1 MNLLNFKN
9 VAILISSFVF
19 LSFNSISQS
28 IANYTSV
35 RNTGASYLSIN
46 LTGSAFNS
54 WRNTTSYTQDDN
66 RSDFT
71 DIGFDFWYNGVRYTQ
86 FSVSTNGFLD
96 FSSSTID
103 GGASGGA
110 FSYFNSAFTSNT
122 NPAIAPFYDDLTAQ
136 GGTSAL
142 GNSLKYITTGS
153 APNRTLTIEW
163 IDMAVYGNTT
173 PSLNFQV
180 KLVETTG
187 VIFVNYGIMNSGTFT
202 FSYSMGLNGQTISGT
217 PTATQLKEL
226 QTVNSNTFSNTIQNN
241 LSAMPT
247 ANSQYIFTPPIPTAA
262 SGALSFTGVGQTSLT
277 VNWPNWASNEVGYVV
292 YNSIDNV
299 NFNFV
304 SQSALN
310 AVSANVSGLLP
321 STIYFWK
328 VYAVTEGCLSSA
340 LTGSV
345 STLAAGSKTSVAT
358 GLWNT
363 AATWSPTGV
372 PSISDNVTIANGH
385 TVTIDVNATCNN
397 LTVGQGVSGVLTIGN
412 NNTAR
417 SILLKGNIL
426 INTGATFNV
435 KTLSNT
441 THNITIPG
449 NIINNGVLNFA
460 TDANSLC
467 NASFINND
475 NQTISGSGATTVF
488 NLMTLNMGTSVNNIL
503 DIQTS
508 SFVVPSNFL
517 TLING
522 TFKLSTTGVSTII
535 PYTTAATV
543 PQSAGIWLNSASS
556 SITTQATLT
565 MYGNIT
571 VSNGV
576 FNIGNAANQDLLSNG
591 GYLTINNGT
600 LNIAGK
606 YYAIGINNL
615 SKFSITGGSVIVPSI
630 GSSNTTIAPFQIA
643 GIGSQFN
650 MSGGSLIIPR
660 EGGTGAQNLGYENTG
675 SSGGSVTGGTLQIGS
690 SGSPVAQIIHIN
702 SNFSVGNVL
711 VNSSNVNASILTN
724 SLNVINDVAI
734 NSGTLTA
741 NNLDI
746 SLGRNWNNSGGT
758 YTPGSETVTFLGNSA
773 QTIFKSGGETFN
785 NIAFSNAGIKTLL
798 SAITASNCL
807 INSGS
812 SLDVN
817 TTNNQVSLKGNFTNN
832 GAFNAR
838 SGLVLLNGTAAQT
851 IGGTSTTNFYDLTVN
866 NTAGAGLGSAE
877 GLLNTLTLSN
887 GIFNTNAKVF
897 TMISTASNTA
907 RIAPI
912 TGSGNVLGNVTV
924 QRYAPG
930 GYTGWALLGAP
941 ITSAL
946 TYQDW
951 DDNMPISCAS
961 CPDGSAGGFIS
972 IYTYD
977 ETAIGS
983 YSSAASYIPMTGIT
997 NPISANK
1004 GYWVYLG
1011 TSLTT
1016 SAPITIDVV
1025 GTVGKF
1031 NTAIPLTR
1039 TNTGSAV
1046 DDGWNLISNPYPSPI
1061 KWSLL
1066 KGATAN
1072 IDNAIYLYNA
1082 DLNGGL
1088 GGSAT
1093 YVNGISSP
1101 AVGAGGIG
1109 DTIPM
1114 CQGFYVHSTGA
1125 TFLNATE
1132 TNKVAGNPTFLKMT
1146 NTSSVASS
1154 PLPLIRLHLDGNSNF
1169 SDETVVYLQAGATDN
1184 FDTEYDAIKMGSQDP
1199 YAPSIRL
1206 FDGNAEFQVN
1216 GISPTLSNFT
1226 MPLLTTTGYTGTYTI
1241 SLANFNSFP
1250 TGACIT
1256 LYDTYFN
1263 TTTDLKNSNYVFTLE
1278 DTTTV
1283 SRFTLNITINPLN
1296 ITSNLVQPTCINPSL
1311 GEIVAK
1317 GINSGPWNYY
1327 WKDAN
1332 GVTIKTSLN
1341 KSVADTITNLFGGN
1355 YSLEVNTVGLC
1366 DNNDS
1371 QFSIHTIEIPV
1382 AQFSSLDTT
1391 YLSNNGAVSFIN
1403 NSINALS
1410 NTWNFGDMSGTSTL
1424 INPTY
1429 NYATVGVYTV
1439 SLITESN
1446 TGCIDT
1452 TEKRIVVVDNTS
1464 GIKNLQN
1471 TMGLVLKTL
1480 ENNMFILNGTYT
1492 ESEKVQI
1499 SIHDVLGKVVFDF
1512 GFVNSKNI
1520 QLPVDLSSLNVGIY
1534 YLEITGNKT
1543 KVVYKLPVSN

>member
-1 MNLLNFKN
+1 MSLLNFKQS
-9 VAILISSFVF
+9 AILLGSFVF
-19 LSFNSISQS
+19 LFLNSISQS
-28 IANYTSV
+28 ISNYTTLVNS
-35 RNTGASYLSIN
+35 GASYLSIN
-46 LTGSAFNS
+46 LTGNAFNS
-54 WRNTTSYTQDDN
+54 WRNTTSFTQDDN

-110 FSYFNSAFTSNT
+110 FSYLNSAFASNT
-122 NPAIAPFYDDLTAQ
+122 NPAIAPFYDDLMAQ

-142 GNSLKYITTGS
+142 GNSLKYVLTGA
-153 APNRTLTIEW
+153 APNRTLTVEW
-163 IDMAVYGNTT
+163 INMAVYGNTT

-187 VIFVNYGIMNSGTFT
+187 VILVNYGAMNSGTFT
-202 FSYSMGLNGQTISGT
+202 FSYSMGLNGQTISTT
-217 PTATQLKEL
+217 PTTAQFKEL
-226 QTVNSNTFSNTIQNN
+226 QTANSNTFNNTIQNN
-241 LSAMPT
+241 LSTMPT
-247 ANSQYIFTPPIPTAA
+247 ANSQYVFTPPIPTAA
-262 SGALSFTGVGQTSLT
+262 SGALSFTGVGQTSVT

-292 YNSIDNV
+292 YNSTDNV
-299 NFNFV
+299 NFSFV
-304 SQSALN
+304 SQSAAN
-310 AVSANVSGLLP
+310 AVSTNVLSLLP
-321 STIYFWK
+321 STVYFWK

-363 AATWSPTGV
+363 AATWSPIGV
-372 PSISDNVTIANGH
+372 PSSSDNVTIANGH

-397 LTVGQGVSGVLTIGN
+397 LTVGQGSSGVLTIGN

-417 SILLKGNIL
+417 SITLKGNVL

-435 KTLSNT
+435 KTASNI
-441 THNITIPG
+441 THNIVLPR
-449 NIINNGVLNFA
+449 NITNNGTLNFA

-467 NASFINND
+467 DASFINNG
-475 NQTISGSGATTVF
+475 NQTISGSGATTIF
-488 NLMTLNMGTSVNNIL
+488 NLITLNMGASANNIL
-503 DIQTS
+503 DIQTA
-508 SFVVPSNFL
+508 SFVAPSNFL
-517 TLING
+517 TLTNG
-522 TFKLSTTGVSTII
+522 TFKLSTLGVSTII
-535 PYTTAATV
+535 PYTTTAII
-543 PQSAGIWLNSASS
+543 PQSGAIWLNSALS
-556 SITTQATLT
+556 SISTQAGLT

-571 VSNGV
+571 VSNGI
-576 FNIGNAANQDLLSNG
+576 FNIGNAADQDLLSNG

-606 YYAIGINNL
+606 YYAVGINNL
-615 SKFSITGGSVIVPSI
+615 SKFSITGGSVIVPYI
-630 GSSNTTIAPFQIA
+630 GSTNTVIAPFQIA
-643 GIGSQFN
+643 GAGSQFN
-650 MSGGSLIIPR
+650 MNGGSLIIPR
-660 EGGTGAQNLGYENTG
+660 EGGTGTQNLGFVNTG
-675 SSGGSVTGGTLQIGS
+675 TSGGSVTGGTLQIGS
-690 SGSPVAQIIHIN
+690 SSSPTSQIIQIN
-702 SNFSVGNVL
+702 SNFSVGNIL
-711 VNSSNVNASILTN
+711 VNSSNVNVSLLTN
-724 SLNVINDVAI
+724 SLSVINDVAI
-734 NSGTLTA
+734 NSGTLTSS
-741 NNLDI
+741 NLNI
-746 SLGRNWNNSGGT
+746 SLGGNWNNSGGMFVS
-758 YTPGSETVTFLGNSA
+758 GSETVVFLGTSS
-773 QTIFKSGGETFN
+773 QTIFKTGGETFN
-785 NIAFSNAGIKTLL
+785 NITFSNTGTKTLL

-817 TTNNQVSLKGNFTNN
+817 TTNYQLSIKGDYTNN
-832 GAFNAR
+832 GTFNAR
-838 SGLVLLNGTAAQT
+838 NGLVLLNGTVAQT
-851 IGGTSTTNFYDLTVN
+851 IGGASTTNFYDLTIN
-866 NTAGAGLGSAE
+866 NTAGAGLSNAE
-877 GLLNTLTLSN
+877 SLLNTLTLSN
-887 GIFNTNAKVF
+887 GIFNTNANVF
-897 TMISTASNTA
+897 TMVSTASNTA

-912 TGSGNVLGNVTV
+912 TGSGNILGNVTV

-961 CPDGSAGGFIS
+961 CPDGSAAGFIS

-977 ETAIGS
+977 ETAVGS

-1011 TSLTT
+1011 TSYTS

-1025 GTVGKF
+1025 GAVGKF

-1072 IDNAIYLYNA
+1072 IDNAIYTYNA

-1088 GGSAT
+1088 GGSAS

-1125 TFLNATE
+1125 TVLNATE
-1132 TNKVAGNPTFLKMT
+1132 TNKVTGNPTFLKMS
-1146 NTSSVASS
+1146 NTSTVASS
-1154 PLPLIRLHLDGNSNF
+1154 SLPLIRLHLDGNYNF
-1169 SDETVVYLQAGATDN
+1169 SDETVVYLQSGATNN
-1184 FDTEYDAIKMGSQDP
+1184 FDTQYDAIKMGSQDP
-1199 YAPSIRL
+1199 SAPSVRL
-1206 FDGNAEFQVN
+1206 FDGNTEFQVN
-1216 GISPTLSNFT
+1216 GISPSSSNFT

-1296 ITSNLVQPTCINPSL
+1296 ITSNLIQPTCSNTTI

-1317 GINSGPWNYY
+1317 GTSAGPWNYF
-1327 WKDAN
+1327 WKNATG
-1332 GVTIKTSLN
+1332 GVIKTSLN
-1341 KSVADTITNLFGGN
+1341 KVSADTITNLLGGN

-1371 QFSIHTIEIPV
+1371 QFFIHTIEIPV
-1382 AQFSSLDTT
+1382 AQFSSMDTS
-1391 YLSNNGAVSFIN
+1391 YLSNNGAISFIN
-1403 NSINALS
+1403 NSVNSIS
-1410 NTWNFGDMSGTSTL
+1410 NIWDFGDMNGTST
-1424 INPTY
+1424 IVNPTY
-1429 NYATVGVYTV
+1429 NYISAGVYTV
-1439 SLITESN
+1439 SLIAESN
-1446 TGCIDT
+1446 SGCLDT
-1452 TEKRIVVVDNTS
+1452 TRKSIVIVDNTS
-1464 GIKNLQN
+1464 GIKNPQN

-1480 ENNMFILNGTYT
+1480 ENNMYILNGTYI

-1499 SIHDVLGKVVFDF
+1499 SIYDVQGKNVFDF
-1512 GFVNSKNI
+1512 GFVNSKYI
-1520 QLPVDLSSLNVGIY
+1520 QLPINLSSVNSGIY
-1534 YLEITGNKT
+1534 YLVVEGNKT
-1543 KVVYKLPVSN
+1543 KVVFKLPVK